1 MPPSTLQD
9 SSTLSLSLSPDKTSE
24 VAEDMES
31 IWLHDDSH
39 PPSDQPMI
47 IDVRGSRIVRD
58 PFQRLSVGSHECSGA
73 CLEVH
78 RRLRIKCLSLL
89 LSCRVSSSIAGCE
102 DGWFEIK
109 SRVIGSLI

>member
-1 MPPSTLQD
+1 MHPSTLQD

-31 IWLHDDSH
+31 IWLHYDPSPSSDH
-39 PPSDQPMI
+39 PML

-58 PFQRLSVGSHECSGA
+58 PFQRLSIGSHEWSGA

-78 RRLRIKCLSLL
+78 LRLRMKCLSLII
-89 LSCRVSSSIAGCE
+89 SSRVSSSMA
-102 DGWFEIK
+102 
-109 SRVIGSLI
+109 